1 MNYETIKLCKDLYKA
16 PGGFLKSLEAMDP
29 SPAYEGT
36 ELAGS
41 DAFQRQ
47 LKRFDIKVGGA
58 SSDIIAKFFSTLD
71 SAALFP
77 EYVSRAVSQGAQ
89 DAGVLSELIASRT
102 EVASPDY
109 RSITTDLT
117 DRDYSAGIDEGAAIP
132 KTNITLNEQLV
143 KLKKQG
149 RLLCASY
156 EAIKFQRID
165 VFTVA
170 LKQIGAYIAKAQL
183 RDAVEVLI
191 GGGGASA
198 AEKITVTGA
207 AVSYEDLLKLW
218 GKFDE
223 FNLNVLL
230 VSPDM
235 MLELLSIQEFKDP
248 ATGLNFQATGALTTP
263 LGAKLLKS
271 SAVPAGTII
280 GLDKG
285 FALEMVTSGGISYE
299 YDKLI
304 DTQLERAAV
313 TAMAGFSKIF
323 PDAVKVL
330 ERK

>member
-1 MNYETIKLCKDLYKA
+1 MNYETIKLHKDMYKA
-16 PGGFLKSLEAMDP
+16 PGGFKASLEALDP
-29 SPAYEGT
+29 STAYKGT
-36 ELAGS
+36 ELGEL

-77 EYVSRAVSQGAQ
+77 EYVSRAVAQGAQ
-89 DAGVLSELIASRT
+89 DSGILSEIIASKT
-102 EVASPDY
+102 EVNSPDY
-109 RSITTDLT
+109 RSITTDL
-117 DRDYSAGIDEGAAIP
+117 DSSDYSGAIP
-132 KTNITLNEQLV
+132 EGTAIPETNITLNEQLV

-183 RDAVEVLI
+183 KDAVGVLI
-191 GGGGASA
+191 GGA
-198 AEKITVTGA
+198 AAPEAETITTAGTSVTYA
-207 AVSYEDLLKLW
+207 DLLKLW

-223 FNLNVLL
+223 FGMNVMLA
-230 VSPDM
+230 SPDM
-235 MLELLSIQEFKDP
+235 MLDLLSINEFKDP
-248 ATGLNFQATGALTTP
+248 TTGLNFQATGSLTTP

-271 SAVPAGTII
+271 NAVPAGTII
-280 GLDKG
+280 GMDKN
-285 FALEMVTSGGISYE
+285 FALEMVTAGGISFE

-313 TAMAGFSKIF
+313 TAIAGFSKIF